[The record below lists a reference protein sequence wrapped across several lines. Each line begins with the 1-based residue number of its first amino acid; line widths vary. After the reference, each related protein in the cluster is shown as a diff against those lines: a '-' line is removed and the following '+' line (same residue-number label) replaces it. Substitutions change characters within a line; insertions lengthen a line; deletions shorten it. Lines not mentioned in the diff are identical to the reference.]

1 MTITGGCLCGKARY
15 RIEAEPITTRVC
27 WCRDCQ
33 YLGAG
38 SGTVNVVFPSEKV
51 HIEGLLDDYASRA
64 ASGNLTHRGFCPSC
78 GTPVTTQSEARPHFL
93 AVRAGTLDDPEIGKP
108 NLTIWT
114 SSAPSWACFA
124 EDLPQEPKQPRPPV
138 LKAAD

>member
-1 MTITGGCLCGKARY
+1 MRVTGGCLCGNVRY
-15 RIEAEPITTRVC
+15 AIEGEPIATRVC

-38 SGTVNVVFPSEKV
+38 SGTVNVTFPSEKV
-51 HIEGLLDDYASRA
+51 KIEGQLQDFVSKAD
-64 ASGNLTHRGFCPSC
+64 SGNLTHRGFCPTC
-78 GTPVTTQSEARPHFL
+78 GTPVTTQSEARQHFL

-108 NLTIWT
+108 DLTIWI

-124 EDLPQEPKQPRPPV
+124 EDLPQEAKQPPPPAR
-138 LKAAD
+138 KA